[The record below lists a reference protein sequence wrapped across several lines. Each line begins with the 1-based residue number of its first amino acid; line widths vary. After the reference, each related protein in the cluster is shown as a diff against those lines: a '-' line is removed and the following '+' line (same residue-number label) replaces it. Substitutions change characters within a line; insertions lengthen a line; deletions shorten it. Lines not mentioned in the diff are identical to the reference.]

1 MLKIGVLASGG
12 GTNLQVI
19 IDSIKK
25 GYITNCS
32 IAVVISNKKN
42 AYALERAR
50 NNGIESVYIPKKD
63 KTVEEYDRLLVERL
77 EAYDVELVVLAG
89 FICIMGERFT
99 ERFKNKVIN
108 VHPSLIPSF
117 CGKGYYGI
125 IPHEKALEYGVK
137 VSGATVHFAE
147 LQADAGPIILQKAVE
162 VKPDDTPEVLQQR
175 VMREAE
181 WIILPEAVNLIA
193 NGRVKIE
200 GRKVY
205 ITDFGGI

>member
-25 GYITNCS
+25 GHITNCS
-32 IAVVISNKKN
+32 IAVVISNKKS

-89 FICIMGERFT
+89 FICITGERFT
-99 ERFKNKVIN
+99 ERFKNQVIN

-147 LQADAGPIILQKAVE
+147 LQADA
-162 VKPDDTPEVLQQR
+162 
-175 VMREAE
+175 
-181 WIILPEAVNLIA
+181 
-193 NGRVKIE
+193 
-200 GRKVY
+200 
-205 ITDFGGI
+205 